1 MKGLLV
7 GERSSQHSRR
17 LGALAIAVLVGLFG
31 LGTLLLGGA
40 ASAAAPQT
48 ITTGSSCV
56 TSAKAGCVQGKVI
69 DENLNGAG
77 GIKVAIT
84 GPAGSADATTGDD
97 GYFYFKVDKP
107 GSYTVTLD
115 KASLPSGMS
124 ATATKLTVT
133 ASMDNITSAGFRLN
147 GVFSGSVSH
156 KVKPV
161 SEARLV
167 WEQFSQGLLFG
178 LLLALAAIGLSLIY
192 GTTGLSNFA
201 HSEQITLGGFLAYV
215 FAVQLG
221 LNMILAIVIVV
232 LLTGASGYVQDRLMW
247 APLRRK
253 GIGLNQLMVVTIGL
267 SISLEYI
274 YNYIWGGTV
283 HPVTNSQKVELNT
296 GPLDITPT
304 AYWSML
310 VSIIVLVAVGMALL
324 YTRIGRATRAVADNP
339 ALAAASG
346 IDVDRVIRIVWTV
359 STALAGLSGV
369 LYGLVNGGINWLTG
383 AQLLL
388 LVFAAVILGG
398 IGTAFGALV
407 GSLVI
412 GVAADMSTLWLPQD
426 LKYGVALA
434 VLIIV
439 LLVRPQGILGR
450 KERVG

>member
-1 MKGLLV
+1 M
-7 GERSSQHSRR
+7 
-17 LGALAIAVLVGLFG
+17 AVLIG
-31 LGTLLLGGA
+31 LGMLLGGA
-40 ASAAAPQT
+40 ASAAPAAG
-48 ITTGSSCV
+48 ITVGSSCV
-56 TSAKAGCVQGKVI
+56 TAADAGCVQGKVI
-69 DENLNGAG
+69 DQNLNGAG
-77 GIKVAIT
+77 GIKVAIS
-84 GPAGSADATTGDD
+84 GPAGSANATTGDD

-115 KASLPSGMS
+115 DASLPSGLKALTS
-124 ATATKLTVT
+124 KLKVT

-147 GVFSGSVSH
+147 GVFSGSISH
-156 KVKPV
+156 KVKPT
-161 SEARLV
+161 SGLRLA

-215 FAVQLG
+215 FAVQLK
-221 LNMILAIVIVV
+221 LNMILATLIVV
-232 LLTGASGYVQDRLMW
+232 VLTGASGYFQDRLMW
-247 APLRRK
+247 GPLRRK

-267 SISLEYI
+267 SMALEYV
-274 YNYIWGGTV
+274 YNYIWGGTI
-283 HPVTNSQKVELNT
+283 HPVTNAQNVELNT

-310 VSIIVLVAVGMALL
+310 VSIIVLVAVGLALI

-346 IDVDRVIRIVWTV
+346 IDVDRVIRIVWTI

-388 LVFAAVILGG
+388 LVFAAVTLGG

-412 GVAADMSTLWLPQD
+412 GIAADMSTLWLPQD
-426 LKYGVALA
+426 LKYGVALV
-434 VLIIV
+434 VLIII